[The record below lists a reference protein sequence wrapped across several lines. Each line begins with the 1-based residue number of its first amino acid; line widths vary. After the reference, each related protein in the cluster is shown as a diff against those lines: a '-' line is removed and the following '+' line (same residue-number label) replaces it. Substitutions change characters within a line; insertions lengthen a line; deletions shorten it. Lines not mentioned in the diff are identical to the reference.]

1 VLQKYP
7 KYLTRY
13 SLLHLQFQDY
23 LFRET
28 FLVQVLI
35 FVQALLQPIN
45 QTQKK
50 YF

>member
-1 VLQKYP
+1 
-7 KYLTRY
+7 
-13 SLLHLQFQDY
+13 LLHLQFQDY

-45 QTQKK
+45 
-50 YF
+50 